1 VDRAQR
7 GDRSDS
13 RAADRHRELRDAV
26 EQSSASREILLALGR
41 VDADPDT
48 ILDAIVERATRLC
61 HADAGQLYLVDG
73 DKIRLSRTV
82 GTSSN
87 VEFRRYI
94 ESHPVDRD
102 RMSLV
107 GRVAVDRRTQQ
118 IPDVLADADYQ
129 RLDLQ
134 RIGGYR
140 TLLAAPMML
149 EDEVV
154 GVFSMWRMQVSP
166 FDEHELRQLDE
177 FGIQGAI
184 ALRQVELLRA
194 VEARSSELATKVVQ
208 LEALREVGEVVSSSL
223 DLDEV
228 LQTIVTNAVR
238 LTGTDGGS
246 IMEYGAEGQSFSV
259 RATHGSSEQLI
270 ERLRAI
276 TISRDTTLVGR
287 AALERRPVHV
297 ADLAAQQLDPHLQT
311 LYDDGWRS
319 VLAVPMIR
327 LEEIVG
333 VLVIRRRTPGSF
345 DAGTFELLETFA
357 SQSALA
363 IHNARLYRELENSSR
378 ELEVASRHKSEFLAS
393 MSHELRTPLNAVIGF
408 SEVLLDQMFGELNE
422 RQSEY
427 LRDIW
432 TSGRHL
438 LELLND
444 ILDLSKV
451 EAGEMQLDQAAF
463 AVSDAITQ
471 AVKLVRERAQ
481 AHGIVLLVEV
491 DDDVGE
497 IEADEL
503 RFRQVLLNLL
513 SNAVKFTPDGGEVRL
528 AAHRSGAELT
538 VTVTDTG
545 IGVSPEDRERIFES
559 FQQGRRGTPKEEG
572 TGLGLSLTRRIVE
585 LFGGR
590 LWMESVVDVG
600 STFGFTIPVRSA
612 VAEAPS
618 DSPVPDVEE
627 RPRVMLVDD
636 DRASLDL
643 LAAYLEPWGVEVVRS
658 HDGAHALKLL
668 RRRPPHAIILDIRLP
683 GMDGWELLRTLKADS
698 RTEHIPVVLVTIV
711 DERARGMAAG
721 AYDYLI
727 KPVSR
732 EDLIGSLRD
741 AGVLDS
747 RKRTLE
753 VP

>member
-1 VDRAQR
+1 VDREQR

-118 IPDVLADADYQ
+118 IADVLADAEYQ

-149 EDEVV
+149 DDEVI

-194 VEARSSELATKVVQ
+194 VEARSGELATKVVQ

-246 IMEYGAEGQSFSV
+246 IMEYVADEQTFSV
-259 RATHGSSEQLI
+259 RATHGSSKQLI
-270 ERLRAI
+270 ERLRTI

-287 AALERRPVHV
+287 AALERRPVQV
-297 ADLAAQQLDPHLQT
+297 PDLGAQPLDPHLQT

-327 LEEIVG
+327 LDEIVG
-333 VLVIRRRTPGSF
+333 VLVIRRMRPGSF

-363 IHNARLYRELENSSR
+363 IHNARLYRELETSSR

-422 RQSEY
+422 RQTEY

-451 EAGEMQLDQAAF
+451 EAGEMQLDQATF
-463 AVSDAITQ
+463 VVSDAIAQ

-481 AHGIVLLVEV
+481 AHGIALLVEV
-491 DDDVGE
+491 DADVGE

-528 AAHRSGAELT
+528 EAHCSESDLT

-545 IGVSPEDRERIFES
+545 IGVTPEDRERIFES

-600 STFGFTIPVRSA
+600 STFGFTIPRHPQA
-612 VAEAPS
+612 VPTPSTGAE
-618 DSPVPDVEE
+618 PVLEQ

-643 LAAYLEPWGVEVVRS
+643 LAAYLEPWGVEVVRC

-668 RRRPPHAIILDIRLP
+668 RRKSPHAVVLDIRLP
-683 GMDGWELLRTLKADS
+683 GMDGWELLRTIKSDA

-711 DERARGMAAG
+711 DERARGMAMG

-747 RKRTLE
+747 KKRTLE